1 MSGTHDST
9 PTTQLDN
16 RTRALLADL
25 DQIDEGRR
33 RDAICD
39 EIITLTVPV
48 ADRIAK
54 RYRGR
59 GVPTDDLCQVARTA
73 LVQAMRRFRGASER
87 SFLAYAVPSI
97 RGELRRHFRD
107 KGWVVRPPRRIQ
119 EARLAVNAARAE
131 LVHDLGREPADDE
144 VAEATGID
152 VDLVRDARGVDHC
165 YQPESLDRSVD
176 DESSAATGLDAHGRL
191 DPAFDQAEARVVIE
205 PLLKRLESRD
215 RTVIMLRFFDGL
227 TQTEVGRRIGISQ
240 MQVSRVEARIL
251 RGFREALAA

>member
-1 MSGTHDST
+1 MSGTHPSA
-9 PTTQLDN
+9 PTSQLDD
-16 RTRALLADL
+16 RTRSLLSEL
-25 DQIDEGRR
+25 DEIDDPRR
-33 RDAICD
+33 RAEMCD

-59 GVPTDDLCQVARTA
+59 GIPTEDLCQVARTA
-73 LVQAMRRFRGASER
+73 LVQAMRRFRGSDDR

-131 LVHDLGREPADDE
+131 LVHELGREPDVDE
-144 VAEATGID
+144 VAAATGID
-152 VDLVRDARGVDHC
+152 AGLVHSALGVDHC
-165 YQPESLDRSVD
+165 YQPESIDRPVAD
-176 DESSAATGLDAHGRL
+176 DSSGTTVQDLSGQIDSG
-191 DPAFDQAEARVVIE
+191 FDQAEARVVIE
-205 PLLKRLESRD
+205 PLIDRLESRD
-215 RTVIMLRFFDGL
+215 RALIMLRFFDGL

-251 RGFREALAA
+251 RGFREALTA